1 MPAEPYR
8 ILSLTTLFPHGG
20 APSHG
25 IFVETRL
32 RQLVA
37 TGRARV
43 SVVAPVPWVPG
54 PLAGL
59 ARYRD
64 HAGAPPLEQRFG
76 IPVAHPRYAV
86 LPKIGMTLAP
96 LALARAFRLG
106 MAQLGLRPA
115 DIDIVDAHYFYPD
128 GVAAALV
135 ARALGKPL
143 LITGRGTDL
152 NLIPAHAL
160 PRRLIR
166 WAATQAHGIVTVC
179 DALQEPL
186 RRLGVDMAKVRT
198 LRNGVD
204 LAHFAPQDR
213 FDARKRWGVTG
224 PTLLSVGHLV
234 ERKGHDLV
242 IRALLGLPGVSLLVA
257 GEGEERPALERLARR
272 LGLGDRVRLLG
283 RVGAADL
290 PSLYAA
296 ADALVL
302 ASSREGW
309 ANVLLEAMACGTPVV
324 ATPVWGTPEVVAH
337 PAAGLLTRERS
348 AEAIA
353 AAARTLLAAPP
364 DRAATRAYAEGF
376 SWDATVAGLLDL
388 MGSVIP
394 APAAAP
400 ATNPAAPRREIQ
412 AA

>member
-8 ILSLTTLFPHGG
+8 ILSLTTLFPHAG

-32 RQLVA
+32 RHLVA
-37 TGRARV
+37 TGRARA
-43 SVVAPVPWVPG
+43 SVVAPVPWVPAG
-54 PLAGL
+54 LAGL
-59 ARYRD
+59 PRYRD

-76 IPVAHPRYAV
+76 LPVAHPRYAV
-86 LPKIGMTLAP
+86 LPKVGMTLAP
-96 LALARAFRLG
+96 VALARAFRRG
-106 MAQLGLRPA
+106 MAQLGLTAA
-115 DIDIVDAHYFYPD
+115 DVDVVDAHYFYPD

-135 ARALGKPL
+135 ARSLGKPL

-160 PRRLIR
+160 PRRMIR
-166 WAATQAHGIVTVC
+166 WAAGRADGIVTVC
-179 DALQEPL
+179 DALQDPL

-204 LAHFAPQDR
+204 LGHFAPQDR
-213 FDARKRWGVTG
+213 ETARKRWGITG
-224 PTLLSVGHLV
+224 PTLLSVGHLID
-234 ERKGHDLV
+234 RKGHDRV

-257 GEGEERPALERLARR
+257 GEGEERPALEKLARR

-283 RVGAADL
+283 RVGSADL
-290 PSLYAA
+290 PSLYSA

-309 ANVLLEAMACGTPVV
+309 ANVLLESMACGTPVV
-324 ATPVWGTPEVVAH
+324 ATPVWGTPEVVAD
-337 PAAGLLTRERS
+337 PAAGLMSKDRS
-348 AEAIA
+348 VEAIA
-353 AAARTLLAAPP
+353 LAARSLLAAPP

-376 SWDATVAGLLDL
+376 SWDATVAGLLEL
-388 MGSVIP
+388 FAQVTGRS
-394 APAAAP
+394 AP
-400 ATNPAAPRREIQ
+400 ATPERQSRAA
-412 AA
+412 